1 MEKIEDVSVE
11 ACVASKFVQ
20 PYRVKYRQN
29 GKVKLWD
36 CVKSHDSVAILIYN
50 KTRKAIVLV
59 RQFRPAVYMAKHSF
73 LLQKSDVF
81 TTSLSAKPSSGDHNS
96 HPPAQSGPETEAL
109 GSGAETEVLGS
120 GALGC
125 TYEMCAGILDKATS
139 IEQIAREEILEE
151 TGYNVPLESIK
162 PITCVLSSVG
172 IAGSRMHIFYT
183 EVTDEMLLSH
193 GGGNECE
200 GEMIEVV
207 HLPLERTT
215 DFVLNASEPRSTGL
229 CFALMWFEHY
239 KKPYL

>member
-1 MEKIEDVSVE
+1 
-11 ACVASKFVQ
+11 
-20 PYRVKYRQN
+20 
-29 GKVKLWD
+29 
-36 CVKSHDSVAILIYN
+36 
-50 KTRKAIVLV
+50 
-59 RQFRPAVYMAKHSF
+59 MAKHLF

-81 TTSLSAKPSSGDHNS
+81 TTSLSAKPSIPTSDHDS
-96 HPPAQSGPETEAL
+96 LPPAQSVPENEAL

-139 IEQIAREEILEE
+139 IEQIAREEVLEE
-151 TGYNVPLESIK
+151 TGYDVPLESIK

-172 IAGSRMHIFYT
+172 IAGSHMHIFYT
-183 EVTDEMLLSH
+183 EVTDEMLVNH

-207 HLPLERTT
+207 HLPVEKMT
-215 DFVLNASEPRSTGL
+215 DFLLNASEPRSTGL

-239 KKPYL
+239 KRPNL